1 MTSTDLAVGRADG
14 RLSYEE
20 VEHELKTP
28 LTTIRSLAEIL
39 RDFPDLSEEER
50 RLFLQRLA
58 DENERMADVVE
69 RLLGYLALQRAI
81 I

>member
-1 MTSTDLAVGRADG
+1 MTSTELAGGGADG

-20 VEHELKTP
+20 LEHELKTP

-58 DENERMADVVE
+58 DENERMAEVVD
-69 RLLGYLALQRAI
+69 RLLGYLALRRMVI
-81 I
+81 

>member
-14 RLSYEE
+14 RLSYEQ

>member
-1 MTSTDLAVGRADG
+1 MTSTDLAVARADG

-39 RDFPDLSEEER
+39 RDVPDLSDEER
-50 RLFLQRLA
+50 RLFVQRLA
-58 DENERMADVVE
+58 DENERMAGVVE
-69 RLLGYLALQRAI
+69 RLLGYLALQRAVI
-81 I
+81 

>member
-39 RDFPDLSEEER
+39 RDFPDLGDEER
-50 RLFLQRLA
+50 RVFLQRLA
-58 DENERMADVVE
+58 DENERMAEVVE
-69 RLLGYLALQRAI
+69 RLLGYLALQRAVI
-81 I
+81 

>member
-1 MTSTDLAVGRADG
+1 MTSTDLGVARADG

-39 RDFPDLSEEER
+39 RDVPDLSDEER
-50 RLFLQRLA
+50 RLFVQRLA
-58 DENERMADVVE
+58 DENERMAGVVE
-69 RLLGYLALQRAI
+69 RLLGYLALQRAVI
-81 I
+81 